1 MAKVNDVCTFLK
13 GQKETDAPAL
23 VESATDDVSQS
34 EMMVVENKMV
44 EKSTQVSIITK
55 LSQNQSK
62 ERLRNMHYFM
72 EPKQQ
77 LSDSIRFIQTT
88 LLLELPSTTGNSK

>member
-1 MAKVNDVCTFLK
+1 MAKVNDICTFLK
-13 GQKETDAPAL
+13 GRKETDAPAL
-23 VESATDDVSQS
+23 VASATDDVSQS
-34 EMMVVENKMV
+34 EMMMV

-62 ERLRNMHYFM
+62 ERLGNMRYFM

-77 LSDSIRFIQTT
+77 LSNSIRFIQST